1 MCEIG
6 IDISGGRSKDIAE
19 FLPPN
24 GRVPD
29 LIIGVCSSAAD
40 NCPVFPGTVRQ
51 WHWRFDDP
59 AHATGTDEQIRKEFV
74 RIRDEIH
81 CRLVA
86 EFGLAAGVF
95 TNDVNK
101 ATSMASQLNGGQVYV
116 NSWFTGSIAS
126 PFGGYKKSGYSR
138 EKGQQALKSYLQV
151 KNVGI
156 SLS

>member
-1 MCEIG
+1 MAEGILNHLYGHRFESLSAGTQPAGYVHPKAIEVMCEIE

-51 WHWRFDDP
+51 LHWPFDDP

-86 EFGLAAGVF
+86 EFGLAAG
-95 TNDVNK
+95 K
-101 ATSMASQLNGGQVYV
+101 AGSSSNTAMESGG
-116 NSWFTGSIAS
+116 GS
-126 PFGGYKKSGYSR
+126 
-138 EKGQQALKSYLQV
+138 
-151 KNVGI
+151 
-156 SLS
+156 